1 MYMYNRENV
10 PFSCIKERCS
20 NGLTHV
26 RVISSISDSMEP
38 PHNNSNRNEHNGIK
52 CDCLFKEQCKQS
64 TKQKQDKEVM
74 WMKHESQLEFVV
86 LHVCDIL
93 DQ

>member
-1 MYMYNRENV
+1 MYSGRR
-10 PFSCIKERCS
+10 K

-64 TKQKQDKEVM
+64 TKQKQDKEVT
-74 WMKHESQLEFVV
+74 WMKHESQLELWFFMCSISLTNEGGGV
-86 LHVCDIL
+86 LESS
-93 DQ
+93 